1 MPYSKLSLTHI
12 FLLASLFI
20 FTDPANVRC
29 LEKEKAAPEAVSV
42 KDGQGAQEADA
53 DDTPD
58 RKLPQLEHGKWEPLF
73 EMGESIYP
81 SVAISTATLKMGIWD
96 DQQHIGDPWG
106 LIGIAV
112 RGTEKNCPVRVE
124 ISGGNFVKPSVF
136 TGELPDKDTVYCVY
150 PDLKYDY
157 EKLLNVKQTVP
168 ETLSFKVK
176 IGKKS
181 EPEKNVRIQVRPVN
195 ECVSYFVD
203 SSGRINDVSMLFAAY
218 VNENH
223 PVISQIMKDA
233 LTSKNV
239 DSFGGYQGDEDD
251 VAGEIEAVWGALK
264 KRGMRYSTITA
275 SADDDNPYI
284 GSQYVRLLGESIN
297 YSQANCVDG
306 SVLMASIFRK
316 MGLNTSLIEMPD
328 HMFVAVD
335 LDQEG
340 KKTVFIE
347 TTMLGGSSFEEAR
360 VEGYEQY
367 AENKNKFDSEKEDE
381 QNYNIIDIQAAR
393 VAGIM
398 PIKDS
403 SVN

>member
-1 MPYSKLSLTHI
+1 MPYPKLNLIHI
-12 FLLASLFI
+12 FLLASLVI
-20 FTDPANVRC
+20 FTGQATVRC
-29 LEKEKAAPEAVSV
+29 
-42 KDGQGAQEADA
+42 A
-53 DDTPD
+53 DDDIPE
-58 RKLPQLEHGKWEPLF
+58 RQLPQLEPGKWEPLF

-81 SVAISTATLKMGIWD
+81 SVAISTATLKVGIWD

-106 LIGIAV
+106 TIGVAV
-112 RGTEKNCPVRVE
+112 RGTGNNCPVRVE

-136 TGELPDKDTVYCVY
+136 TGELPDKNTVYCVY

-176 IGKKS
+176 IGNKA
-181 EPEKNVRIQVRPVN
+181 EPEKNVRVQVRPVN
-195 ECVSYFVD
+195 ECVSYFID
-203 SSGRINDVSMLFAAY
+203 SSGNINDVSMLFAAY

-233 LTSKNV
+233 LASQNV
-239 DSFGGYQGDEDD
+239 DSFGGYQGSEDD
-251 VAGEIEAVWGALK
+251 VAGEIEAVWDALRS
-264 KRGMRYSTITA
+264 RGMRYSTITA

-284 GSQYVRLLGESIN
+284 GSQYVRLLGESVN

-316 MGLNTSLIEMPD
+316 MGLNASLIEMPG

-340 KKTVFIE
+340 NKTAFIE
-347 TTMLGGSSFEEAR
+347 TTMLGDSSFEEAMN
-360 VEGYEQY
+360 EGYEKY
-367 AENKNKFDSEKEDE
+367 EENKDKFDSQKEDE
-381 QNYNIIDIQAAR
+381 QNYNVVNIQTAR

-398 PIKDS
+398 PIKDETRY
-403 SVN
+403 

>member
-1 MPYSKLSLTHI
+1 
-12 FLLASLFI
+12 
-20 FTDPANVRC
+20 
-29 LEKEKAAPEAVSV
+29 
-42 KDGQGAQEADA
+42 
-53 DDTPD
+53 
-58 RKLPQLEHGKWEPLF
+58 
-73 EMGESIYP
+73 
-81 SVAISTATLKMGIWD
+81 
-96 DQQHIGDPWG
+96 
-106 LIGIAV
+106 
-112 RGTEKNCPVRVE
+112 
-124 ISGGNFVKPSVF
+124 
-136 TGELPDKDTVYCVY
+136 
-150 PDLKYDY
+150 
-157 EKLLNVKQTVP
+157 
-168 ETLSFKVK
+168 
-176 IGKKS
+176 
-181 EPEKNVRIQVRPVN
+181 
-195 ECVSYFVD
+195 
-203 SSGRINDVSMLFAAY
+203 MLFAAY

-223 PVISQIMKDA
+223 PVISQIMQDA
-233 LTSKNV
+233 LASKKV

-251 VAGEIEAVWGALK
+251 VEGEIEAVWEALK

-284 GSQYVRLLGESIN
+284 GSQYVRLLGESVN

-360 VEGYEQY
+360 DEGYEQY